1 MQDITSRV
9 KHNVP
14 ALVLT
19 LLGIMQAFALELLWS
34 FIVETPYLFALTW
47 QALLSWLQVSITL
60 IGTILVWVS
69 YATNVTRFL
78 WVPTMQ
84 EFVMPFAVGLIQ
96 FSIIQMLTVQL
107 IGPWMV
113 LVAVLILTINWIAHS
128 TMRKARLDGDNSDF
142 FTGTTT
148 ASWRDFQLAIGS
160 IALLLV
166 YGIYEWVFAPFN
178 AATLSILLI
187 TLGLLLVQFRLMAV
201 WWSRSVSTKPSK
213 D

>member
-1 MQDITSRV
+1 MVFHYRNTLSICVNLAGDAVLATSFD
-9 KHNVP
+9 H
-14 ALVLT
+14 
-19 LLGIMQAFALELLWS
+19 
-34 FIVETPYLFALTW
+34 
-47 QALLSWLQVSITL
+47 L

-78 WVPTMQ
+78 WVPTIQ

-107 IGPWMV
+107 TGPWMV
-113 LVAVLILTINWIAHS
+113 LVAALILTINWIAHS

-187 TLGLLLVQFRLMAV
+187 TLSLLLVQFRLMAV

>member
-84 EFVMPFAVGLIQ
+84 EFVMPFTVGLIQ
-96 FSIIQMLTVQL
+96 FSIIQMLTAQL

-113 LVAVLILTINWIAHS
+113 LVAALILTINWIAHS
-128 TMRKARLDGDNSDF
+128 TMRKARLDGDNSEF

-148 ASWRDFQLAIGS
+148 AGWRDFQLVIGS
-160 IALLLV
+160 IALL
-166 YGIYEWVFAPFN
+166 
-178 AATLSILLI
+178 
-187 TLGLLLVQFRLMAV
+187 
-201 WWSRSVSTKPSK
+201 
-213 D
+213 

>member
-1 MQDITSRV
+1 MPLSKSFSV
-9 KHNVP
+9 L
-14 ALVLT
+14 ALVSSLT
-19 LLGIMQAFALELLWS
+19 GVLNNASGKQRLATSSTFNLM
-34 FIVETPYLFALTW
+34 W
-47 QALLSWLQVSITL
+47 QASSTAL
-60 IGTILVWVS
+60 
-69 YATNVTRFL
+69 AAANVTRFL
-78 WVPTMQ
+78 WVPTIQ

-107 IGPWMV
+107 TGPWMV
-113 LVAVLILTINWIAHS
+113 LVAALILTINWIAHS
-128 TMRKARLDGDNSDF
+128 TMRKARLDGDNSEF

-201 WWSRSVSTKPSK
+201 WWSCSVSTKPSK

>member
-1 MQDITSRV
+1 MKDISNRV

-60 IGTILVWVS
+60 MGTILVWVS
-69 YATNVTRFL
+69 YATNVTRFV

-107 IGPWMV
+107 IGLWMV
-113 LVAVLILTINWIAHS
+113 LVAVLILTINWLAPS
-128 TMRKARLDGDNSDF
+128 TMRKARLDGDNGEF
-142 FTGTTT
+142 FAGTTT

-160 IALLLV
+160 IIMLLAFGV
-166 YGIYEWVFAPFN
+166 YEWVYAPFI
-178 AATLSILLI
+178 AATLAILLI
-187 TLGLLLVQFRLMAV
+187 TLATLLVQFRLMAV
-201 WWSRSVSTKPSK
+201 WWSRSVSNKSAK

>member
-69 YATNVTRFL
+69 YATNVTRVL

-128 TMRKARLDGDNSDF
+128 TMRKARLDGDNSEF

-148 ASWRDFQLAIGS
+148 ADWRDFQLAIGS

>member
-1 MQDITSRV
+1 
-9 KHNVP
+9 
-14 ALVLT
+14 
-19 LLGIMQAFALELLWS
+19 
-34 FIVETPYLFALTW
+34 
-47 QALLSWLQVSITL
+47 
-60 IGTILVWVS
+60 
-69 YATNVTRFL
+69 
-78 WVPTMQ
+78 MQ
-84 EFVMPFAVGLIQ
+84 EFVMPFTVGLIQ
-96 FSIIQMLTVQL
+96 FSIIQMLTAQL

-113 LVAVLILTINWIAHS
+113 LVAVLILTINWIAHG
-128 TMRKARLDGDNSDF
+128 TMCKARLDGDNSEF

-148 ASWRDFQLAIGS
+148 AGWRDFQLAIGS

>member
-1 MQDITSRV
+1 MQDITRRV

-78 WVPTMQ
+78 WVPTIQ
-84 EFVMPFAVGLIQ
+84 EFVMPFAV
-96 FSIIQMLTVQL
+96 
-107 IGPWMV
+107 
-113 LVAVLILTINWIAHS
+113 A
-128 TMRKARLDGDNSDF
+128 
-142 FTGTTT
+142 
-148 ASWRDFQLAIGS
+148 
-160 IALLLV
+160 
-166 YGIYEWVFAPFN
+166 
-178 AATLSILLI
+178 
-187 TLGLLLVQFRLMAV
+187 
-201 WWSRSVSTKPSK
+201 
-213 D
+213 

>member
-1 MQDITSRV
+1 
-9 KHNVP
+9 
-14 ALVLT
+14 
-19 LLGIMQAFALELLWS
+19 
-34 FIVETPYLFALTW
+34 
-47 QALLSWLQVSITL
+47 
-60 IGTILVWVS
+60 
-69 YATNVTRFL
+69 
-78 WVPTMQ
+78 
-84 EFVMPFAVGLIQ
+84 
-96 FSIIQMLTVQL
+96 MLTVQL
-107 IGPWMV
+107 TGPWMV
-113 LVAVLILTINWIAHS
+113 LVAALILTINWIAHS

-166 YGIYEWVFAPFN
+166 YGIYEWVFDPFN

-187 TLGLLLVQFRLMAV
+187 TLSLLLVQFRLMAV